1 MLSKKTYNKPNK
13 LQNKIINKQNSDTS
27 LDYFKITVFFFFFC
41 NNDLILSSEIN
52 YLAKKKTFTLRQ
64 FYLLEFKVGR
74 LIV

>member
-13 LQNKIINKQNSDTS
+13 LQNKRINKQNNDTS
-27 LDYFKITVFFFFFC
+27 LDYFKITVFFFFC
-41 NNDLILSSEIN
+41 NNDLILSLEIN